1 MIRGLK
7 KKLLIG
13 LLSAAVVGTSLAPNV
28 PLVGSFAQEVKADDA
43 TTQSIDISATQ
54 EYNGKSV
61 TVTKPAHTQVTLNG
75 VSAENGTV
83 TFNVASEDGYV
94 LGGGFTLT
102 HPITVDA
109 NKDIQQSSF
118 NIGGSV
124 SLAELKLHPTKTNT
138 AADGIT
144 YSLDKDTLDCVTN
157 KTAKLTITAKSGRKF
172 ATAPTVEE
180 SPNGK
185 VTVSAVVLSA
195 DKTSAT
201 CTITAPENTPE
212 SVTTNVDLNISGGT
226 YETLSNIKVDDTKLV
241 GADVTVSK
249 KEGITQDDQITV
261 TVTPKAGYTFPDVG
275 QNGAPTATIKGV
287 LTGNV
292 QVQLAPTGGKY
303 VGTIPA
309 KDKFK
314 DDDLT
319 LVVEGSGTFAAESKE
334 EKANDKNV
342 KTTINK
348 KVESTAKVTT
358 KPDGVYEAAKASG
371 HISSELNAL
380 ANATEEKALEIKTS
394 ISIPDAVDAPIV
406 TKIKDDK
413 LNVGYAFVITITKS
427 ISPVAGGGAHQAVE
441 ITDLG
446 NNLVSFTISVPTE
459 QQGKKQYAV
468 YRMHD
473 GLAEVISTTPNE
485 YGEYIE
491 VSSDTSTIT
500 LHANKFSTF
509 AIAYG
514 DDASVTPEEKD
525 DPEVPD
531 PTKEDENK
539 PGTITP
545 SSGTGTTATTN
556 TAKAATSTKAAKAT
570 TSTKKSSKTSS
581 PKTADY
587 AVNSLLAL
595 LTGAAGLFGITLINK
610 KRKED
615 EE

>member
-1 MIRGLK
+1 
-7 KKLLIG
+7 LIG
-13 LLSAAVVGTSLAPNV
+13 LLSATVVGTSLAPNV

-43 TTQSIDISATQ
+43 TEQSVDIPAGDDDYSLT
-54 EYNGKSV
+54 KSV
-61 TVTKPAHTQVTLNG
+61 TVTKPAHTRVTAG
-75 VSAENGTV
+75 KPADGKV
-83 TFNVASEDGYV
+83 TFNVVAEEGYV

-102 HPITVDA
+102 HSITLGGTD
-109 NKDIQQSSF
+109 NKEIQEDSF

-172 ATAPTVEE
+172 ATAPTVAV
-180 SPNGK
+180 SPASS
-185 VTVSAVVLSA
+185 VTVSNPGELSA
-195 DKTSAT
+195 DKTSVT
-201 CTITAPENTPE
+201 YTITAPENTPE
-212 SVTTNVDLNISGGT
+212 SVTTNVNLNIGVGT

-261 TVTPKAGYTFPDVG
+261 TVTPKAGYTFPMSGDGVLK
-275 QNGAPTATIKGV
+275 ATIKGIGTNV
-287 LTGNV
+287 PVKLT
-292 QVQLAPTGGKY
+292 PTGGKY
-303 VGTIPA
+303 VGTVQA
-309 KDKFK
+309 KGNFN

-334 EKANDKNV
+334 EKTNDKNV
-342 KTTINK
+342 KTTITK
-348 KVESTAKVTT
+348 KVESSAKVTT
-358 KPDGVYEAAKASG
+358 KPDEVYEAAKASG

-380 ANATEEKALEIKTS
+380 ANATEEKALEIKTK
-394 ISIPDAVDAPIV
+394 IEPQANVDGAIV

-427 ISPVAGGGAHQAVE
+427 ISPVEGGAPHTPVE
-441 ITDLG
+441 ITELG

-473 GLAEVISTTPNE
+473 GGAEVISTTPNK

-514 DDASVTPEEKD
+514 DDAEVVPDTPEPEPIVPDDDKKDEDKKDTPVTPN
-525 DPEVPD
+525 
-531 PTKEDENK
+531 PTVK
-539 PGTITP
+539 PADT
-545 SSGTGTTATTN
+545 
-556 TAKAATSTKAAKAT
+556 KAATSTKAAKVT
-570 TSTKKSSKTSS
+570 TSTK
-581 PKTADY
+581 
-587 AVNSLLAL
+587 
-595 LTGAAGLFGITLINK
+595 
-610 KRKED
+610 
-615 EE
+615 

>member
-1 MIRGLK
+1 MVRGLK

-43 TTQSIDISATQ
+43 TEQSVVIPEGTNI
-54 EYNGKSV
+54 KSKTV
-61 TVTKPAHTQVTLNG
+61 TVTKPAHTRVTAVAPADG
-75 VSAENGTV
+75 KV
-83 TFNVASEDGYV
+83 TFNVVAEDGYV
-94 LGGGFTLT
+94 LGSGFTLV
-102 HPITVDA
+102 HSITVGA
-109 NKDIQQSSF
+109 NNDIEESSF

-124 SLAELKLHPTKTNT
+124 SLAELKLHPTKVAGEN
-138 AADGIT
+138 ALADGIT

-157 KTAKLTITAKSGRKF
+157 KTAKLTINAKSGRKF
-172 ATAPTVEE
+172 TAAPTVT
-180 SPNGK
+180 PNPVG
-185 VTVSAVVLSA
+185 VTASAGTISA
-195 DKTSAT
+195 DKTSVT
-201 CTITAPENTPE
+201 YTITAPTDTPE
-212 SVTTNVDLNISGGT
+212 SVTTNVNLNISGGK
-226 YETLSNIKVDDTKLV
+226 YETLSNIKVDDTGLV

-261 TVTPKAGYTFPDVG
+261 TVTPKAGYTFE
-275 QNGAPTATIKGV
+275 APPSATIKGV
-287 LTGNV
+287 ETNVGADNLT
-292 QVQLAPTGGKY
+292 LKPIGGKY
-303 VGTIPA
+303 VGTIAA
-309 KDKFK
+309 KPNFK

-319 LVVEGSGTFAAESKE
+319 LVVEGSGKFAAESKE
-334 EKANDKNV
+334 EKTNDKNV
-342 KTTINK
+342 KTTIKK

-380 ANATEEKALEIKTS
+380 ANATEEKALEIKTT
-394 ISIPDAVDAPIV
+394 ISTPENGVDAPIV

-427 ISPVAGGGAHQAVE
+427 ISSINAGGDPHNPIE

-459 QQGKKQYAV
+459 QQGKKQYVV

-473 GLAEVISTTPNE
+473 GVAETISTTPNQ

-514 DDASVTPEEKD
+514 DDAAVTPEE
-525 DPEVPD
+525 ED
-531 PTKEDENK
+531 PTKEDPTKEDDNK

-545 SSGTGTTATTN
+545 SNGTGTTATTS
-556 TAKAATSTKAAKAT
+556 TAKAATSTTKAAKAT

>member
-1 MIRGLK
+1 
-7 KKLLIG
+7 
-13 LLSAAVVGTSLAPNV
+13 PNV
-28 PLVGSFAQEVKADDA
+28 PLVGSFAQEVKAEAYDA
-43 TTQSIDISATQ
+43 TEQSVVISDQGTVFN
-54 EYNGKSV
+54 EKTV
-61 TVTKPAHTQVTLNG
+61 TVTKPAHTNVTVDSVNVG
-75 VSAENGTV
+75 DGTV
-83 TFNVASEDGYV
+83 TFNVDVEAGYV
-94 LGGGFTLT
+94 GSGFTKTHSITLGGT
-102 HPITVDA
+102 D
-109 NKDIQQSSF
+109 NKEIQEDSF

-172 ATAPTVEE
+172 ATAPRVEVSPE
-180 SPNGK
+180 SS
-185 VTVSAVVLSA
+185 VTVSNPGELSA
-195 DKTSAT
+195 DKTSVT
-201 CTITAPENTPE
+201 YTITAPANTPT
-212 SVTTNVDLNISGGT
+212 SVTTNVNLNISNGT

-261 TVTPKAGYTFPDVG
+261 TVTPKAGYTFPTIGDGVLK
-275 QNGAPTATIKGV
+275 ATIKGIGTNV
-287 LTGNV
+287 PVELT
-292 QVQLAPTGGKY
+292 PTGGKY
-303 VGTIPA
+303 VGTVQA
-309 KDKFK
+309 KGNFN

-334 EKANDKNV
+334 EKTNDKNV
-342 KTTINK
+342 KTTIKK
-348 KVESTAKVTT
+348 KVESSAKVTT
-358 KPDGVYEAAKASG
+358 KPDEVYEAAKASG

-380 ANATEEKALEIKTS
+380 ANATEEKALEIKTK
-394 ISIPDAVDAPIV
+394 IEPQANVDGAIV

-427 ISPVAGGGAHQAVE
+427 ISPVGAGGTAHDPVE
-441 ITDLG
+441 ITELG

-473 GLAEVISTTPNE
+473 GGAEVISTTPNK

-514 DDASVTPEEKD
+514 DDAEVVPDTPEPEPIVPDDDKKDEDKKDTPVTPN
-525 DPEVPD
+525 
-531 PTKEDENK
+531 PTVK
-539 PGTITP
+539 PADT
-545 SSGTGTTATTN
+545 
-556 TAKAATSTKAAKAT
+556 KAATS
-570 TSTKKSSKTSS
+570 
-581 PKTADY
+581 
-587 AVNSLLAL
+587 
-595 LTGAAGLFGITLINK
+595 
-610 KRKED
+610 
-615 EE
+615 

>member
-1 MIRGLK
+1 MVRGLK

-13 LLSAAVVGTSLAPNV
+13 LLSAAVVGTSLAPSV
-28 PLVGSFAQEVKADDA
+28 PLVGSFAQEVKADA
-43 TTQSIDISATQ
+43 GTEQLVDIPAGDSSKAKT
-54 EYNGKSV
+54 V
-61 TVTKPAHTQVTLNG
+61 TVTKPAHTRVTAAASANG
-75 VSAENGTV
+75 KV
-83 TFNVASEDGYV
+83 TFTVAADDGYV
-94 LGGGFTLT
+94 LTSSSESVHNITLGGTN
-102 HPITVDA
+102 D
-109 NKDIQQSSF
+109 DEIQESSF
-118 NIGGSV
+118 TIVGSA

-172 ATAPTVEE
+172 ATAPTVTPNPAGVDV
-180 SPNGK
+180 SPQGQ
-185 VTVSAVVLSA
+185 LSA

-201 CTITAPENTPE
+201 YTITAPDTTPTSE
-212 SVTTNVDLNISGGT
+212 TTNVNLNIVGGE

-261 TVTPKAGYTFPDVG
+261 TVTPKAGYTFPKATAQD
-275 QNGAPTATIKGV
+275 QNPEGV
-287 LTGNV
+287 LTAKIKGIGTNV
-292 QVQLAPTGGKY
+292 DVPLTLTGGKY

-309 KDKFK
+309 KENFN

-319 LVVEGSGTFAAESKE
+319 LEVTGSGTFKAESKE
-334 EKANDKNV
+334 EKTNDKNV

-394 ISIPDAVDAPIV
+394 ISTPAAVDAPIV

-413 LNVGYAFVITITKS
+413 LNVGYAFIITIEKKMGEAQ
-427 ISPVAGGGAHQAVE
+427 PVE

-473 GLAEVISTTPNE
+473 GWAEVISTTPNE

-514 DDASVTPEEKD
+514 DDAAVTPEEE
-525 DPEVPD
+525 DPTKED

-556 TAKAATSTKAAKAT
+556 TAKAGTSTKAAKAT